1 MDSQKKAEQQIRK
14 MATGL
19 LAWYDFMPGTK
30 VLFVGDD
37 SHALLDMLRERQ
49 LGVIQCCLEDLN
61 NAVWCDSYKGNF
73 DYVIAVKELEKTT
86 QPVDV
91 LKVLSSLLN
100 DSGRLLL
107 GMNNRLGVRY
117 FCGDRDCY
125 TDHIFDGIEG
135 YRGVCQ
141 KPEDEFDG
149 RMYSHYELAF
159 IVAEAG
165 FTKNQFF
172 SVWPDL
178 SVPSHLFEEHVVP
191 SEDMS
196 TRLFPFYYH
205 PETVF
210 LEENGLYNSLVDN
223 GLWFPM
229 ANGYLIECAK
239 DGVLSDVLSVTCSL
253 DRDYS
258 DAFMTI
264 IHANDRVEKRAAY
277 SAGKQ
282 RLEMLREHSEDL
294 VAHGVSTVMGDVREN
309 SYWMP
314 LVDAPLGQIYLRQL
328 LASDADVFL
337 QAMDR
342 FREIILQSSEH
353 VSEDCGDGRGVVLK
367 RGYYDMIP
375 LNSFYVGGTFQFFDQ
390 EFCIDNYPA
399 NVIIMR
405 MILSFYSGNVELE
418 KRYSSEKLME
428 RYDLLKYRDEWQQMS
443 QNFLDNLLNRAE
455 LSDFYSK
462 HRRNM
467 EMVNSNRHRMNY
479 SSEKYYKVFV
489 DVFHNAASRKLLLFG
504 SGKFAEKFMA
514 SYGDDYP
521 VYKIIDNNSKRWG
534 EKMNDVEIVSPEI
547 LKELGQGEY
556 KVIICI
562 KNYASVM
569 NQLDEMGITEYSI
582 YDANRVYPRKKKQ
595 VVQSMANAEVKPKKY
610 HVGYIAGVFDL
621 FHYGHLNV
629 LRRAKEQC
637 DYLIVGVVSDR
648 QVREGKKVEP
658 FVPFEERLEIVQSCR
673 YVDEAHVIPIENPG
687 TEMAW
692 QLYQFDVQF
701 SGSDYENDP
710 VWLKKKKWLE
720 ERGST
725 MVFFPYTQSTSS
737 TKLKKLITE
746 RLI

>member
-37 SHALLDMLRERQ
+37 SHALLDMLRDRQ

-239 DGVLSDVLSVTCSL
+239 DGVLSDVRSVTCSL
-253 DRDYS
+253 ERD
-258 DAFMTI
+258 DKNAFLTI
-264 IHANDRVEKRAAY
+264 NHFNDKVEKRAVY
-277 SAGKQ
+277 SAGRK
-282 RLEMLREHSEDL
+282 RLEALQTHCDDL
-294 VAHGVSTVMGDVREN
+294 LAHGISVVTGEVRGQ

-314 LVDAPLGQIYLRQL
+314 YVDAPIGQVYLRNL
-328 LASDADVFL
+328 LENDVELFL
-337 QAMDR
+337 QATDK
-342 FREIILQSSEH
+342 FYELILKSSEH
-353 VSEDCGDGRGVVLK
+353 VSEDKGDGLGVVLK
-367 RGYYDMIP
+367 KGYYDMIP
-375 LNSFYVGGTFQFFDQ
+375 LNSFYVNDNFQFFDQ
-390 EFCIDNYPA
+390 EFCVENYPA
-399 NVIIMR
+399 NVLMMR
-405 MILSFYSGNVELE
+405 MVLSFYGGNAELE
-418 KRYSSEKLME
+418 KLYPSENLMARYN
-428 RYDLLKYRDEWQQMS
+428 LLRYRDKWFRMS
-443 QNFLDNLLNRAE
+443 QDFLDKLLNRGE
-455 LSDFYSK
+455 LHEFNDK
-462 HRRNM
+462 HRGNLA
-467 EMVNSNRHRMNY
+467 VIKSNRQRMNY
-479 SSEKYYKVFV
+479 SADAYQKLFV
-489 DVFHNAASRKLLLFG
+489 DIFYHADSRKLLLFG
-504 SGKFAEKFMA
+504 SGLFAEKFMA
-514 SYGDDYP
+514 LYKNDYP
-521 VYKIIDNNSKRWG
+521 VYKIIDNNSARWG
-534 EKMNDVEIVSPEI
+534 DTKDGVEIVSPNI
-547 LKELGQGEY
+547 LKELGPGEY

-562 KNYASVM
+562 KNYTSVM
-569 NQLDEMGITEYSI
+569 KQLDEMGVTEYSI
-582 YDANRVYPRKKKQ
+582 YDANREYPRKMKPI
-595 VVQSMANAEVKPKKY
+595 VQTVTDIDAKPKKY

-621 FHYGHLNV
+621 FHVGHLN
-629 LRRAKEQC
+629 LFKRAKEQC

-658 FVPFEERLEIVQSCR
+658 FVPFEERLEIVRSCR
-673 YVDEAHVIPIENPG
+673 YVDEANEIPFDHPG
-687 TEMAW
+687 TDMAW
-692 QLYQFDVQF
+692 KLYHFDVQF
-701 SGSDYENDP
+701 SGSDYEHDEA
-710 VWLKKKKWLE
+710 WLANKKWLE

-725 MVFFPYTQSTSS
+725 MVFFPYTEQTSS
-737 TKLKKLITE
+737 TKIKALIKEKL
-746 RLI
+746 L